1 MSCRITDIIY
11 KDVIS
16 IKNGLH
22 LGVVSDV
29 EVDRESAKIV
39 SVVIYGKKRL
49 FGLLGR
55 EDDLIIP
62 WEAIELI
69 GEDTM
74 LVDYIAQSEQP
85 KKKHGFWGS
94 LFD

>member
-16 IKNGLH
+16 VKNGLH

-29 EVDRESAKIV
+29 EVDRENAKIV

-55 EDDLIIP
+55 DDDLIIP

-74 LVDYIAQSEQP
+74 LVNYIAQFELP

-94 LFD
+94 LFE